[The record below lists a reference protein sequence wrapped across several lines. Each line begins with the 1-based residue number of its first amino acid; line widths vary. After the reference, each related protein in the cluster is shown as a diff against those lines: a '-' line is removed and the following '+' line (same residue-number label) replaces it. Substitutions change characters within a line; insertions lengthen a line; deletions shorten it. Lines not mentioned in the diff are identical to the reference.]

1 VSGTVE
7 RSSWPSFSVVI
18 PTHGRPQLMRS
29 AVQSILDQDYPGH
42 VEVLVVF
49 DREEPAAPDV
59 TVGEG
64 RSLRLLTNDRT
75 PGPAGAYNV
84 AALAAGGDY
93 FALCDDDDEWVPQ
106 KLRRQIEAIDR
117 HPGAVVGACGVY
129 LGDGHTL
136 TKNPTRIPK
145 KEVLSMED
153 LLHAARNELHS
164 STFVVRRDVML
175 KDIGLIDEE
184 IPGSYGEDYDWL
196 LRAAKI
202 SPVIAVQQPLVR
214 VRWSY
219 SYFAD
224 RWQMII
230 DGLTYQLER
239 RPELQKEPKNL
250 ARIYGRLAFA
260 FAAVGK
266 RQEARRWARRSLA
279 VSWLQP
285 RGYLAML
292 VSYRIMSAKFVLRM
306 AHTAG
311 RGV

>member
-1 VSGTVE
+1 ME
-7 RSSWPSFSVVI
+7 RASWPSCSVVI
-18 PTHGRPQLMRS
+18 PTHGRPQLMRG
-29 AVQSILDQDYPGH
+29 AVQSILDQDYPGEI
-42 VEVLVVF
+42 EVIVVF
-49 DREEPAAPDV
+49 DREEPSTPEV
-59 TVGEG
+59 TMREG

-84 AALAAGGDY
+84 AALVARGEY
-93 FALCDDDDEWVPQ
+93 FALCDDDDEWVPS
-106 KLRRQIEAIDR
+106 KLRRQIEAIER

-145 KEVLSMED
+145 KEVLSLED

-164 STFVVRRDVML
+164 STFLVKRDVML
-175 KDIGLIDEE
+175 NDIGLIDED

-202 SPVIAVQQPLVR
+202 SPVIAVQEPLVR

-230 DGLTYQLER
+230 DGLTYQLEH
-239 RPELQKEPKNL
+239 RPELLNEPKNL

-260 FAAVGK
+260 YAAVGK
-266 RQEARRWARRSLA
+266 RKEARGWARRSLA
-279 VSWLQP
+279 RSWLQP
-285 RGYLAML
+285 RGYLALL
-292 VSYRIMSAKFVLRM
+292 VSYRVLSAKFVLRM